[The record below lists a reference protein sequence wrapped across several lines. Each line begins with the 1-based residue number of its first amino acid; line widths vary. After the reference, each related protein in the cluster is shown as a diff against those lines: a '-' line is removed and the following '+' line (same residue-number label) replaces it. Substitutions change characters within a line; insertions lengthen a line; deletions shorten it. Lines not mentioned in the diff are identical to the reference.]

1 VPSQAGATPLRV
13 PVYYTPAVQ
22 PLSRAGITSNL
33 LFPEGPTFIKVE
45 TVDFQRGRYGVFSMF
60 EGLKTR
66 CSRHTPGTCTTCIG
80 SWPVSCS
87 PSPLLSDK
95 YPAIKDC
102 GCERLY
108 YRQTGGASQECER
121 RYSPQNAGHRFVRH
135 LMRMLPCRPA
145 LQLMLMLPCRLG
157 VHGWGL
163 PPHRPGDA
171 TEILRQGALQAGR
184 LYWAQPR
191 LTFED
196 LVQVFLYSHL
206 HSHRWPHLC

>member
-1 VPSQAGATPLRV
+1 
-13 PVYYTPAVQ
+13 
-22 PLSRAGITSNL
+22 
-33 LFPEGPTFIKVE
+33 
-45 TVDFQRGRYGVFSMF
+45 MF

-87 PSPLLSDK
+87 PSPSLSDT

-121 RYSPQNAGHRFVRH
+121 RYSAGHRFVRH

-145 LQLMLMLPCRLG
+145 LQLMLMLPCRPG

-171 TEILRQGALQAGR
+171 TEILRHGALKAGR
-184 LYWAQPR
+184 SGPSR
-191 LTFED
+191 LSRPWYRSS
-196 LVQVFLYSHL
+196 LYSHL
-206 HSHRWPHLC
+206 HSIDGRIFVEVVRRVTWRLVLSHSHSPAPLPVPL